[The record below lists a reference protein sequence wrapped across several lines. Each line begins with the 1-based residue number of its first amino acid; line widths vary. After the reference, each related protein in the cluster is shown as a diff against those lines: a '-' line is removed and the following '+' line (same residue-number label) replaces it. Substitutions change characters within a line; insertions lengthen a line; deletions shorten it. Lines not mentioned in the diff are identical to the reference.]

1 MERVKARAA
10 GRILSGKVVEKE
22 KWGQS
27 PISL

>member
-10 GRILSGKVVEKE
+10 GRILSGKGKGVE